1 MRHLLVLCLGATL
14 LTGCRSPEPNDSARR
29 RERREAA
36 PAQAGAERV
45 HAQQAPDPAPAP
57 EQTQESAGSAAQD
70 TAAQDTAPQDTAP
83 QEPPAHPALLDPRQA
98 TERAPDTFAVELTT
112 TKGPVVIEVTR
123 AWSPHGADRF
133 YNLVKIGYFTD
144 VAFFRVLEGFMAQA
158 GIHGDPR
165 VNRAWRDANIPDD
178 PAAGQSNTRGMVS
191 FAMAGPNTRTTQ
203 FFINYGD
210 NSRLDSMGF
219 TPFGRV
225 RDMRA
230 VDALYNGYG
239 EGAPRGR
246 GPSQALIQSRGNEY
260 LRQSFPELDYI
271 VSARVLED

>member
-1 MRHLLVLCLGATL
+1 MRHLLCLCVGAAL
-14 LTGCRSPEPNDSARR
+14 LAGCRAPEPNDSSLR
-29 RERREAA
+29 REREQGAAARAGSEQVRAPARAEAPEEAPEAPGEAA
-36 PAQAGAERV
+36 
-45 HAQQAPDPAPAP
+45 DAPAETP
-57 EQTQESAGSAAQD
+57 S
-70 TAAQDTAPQDTAP
+70 TATP
-83 QEPPAHPALLDPRQA
+83 HPALLDPRRA
-98 TERAPDTFAVELTT
+98 NERAPDTFAVELTT
-112 TKGPVVIEVTR
+112 TEGPVIVDVTR

-144 VAFFRVLEGFMAQA
+144 VAFFRVIDGFMAQA

-178 PAAGQSNTRGMVS
+178 PPAGQSNTRGMVS

-210 NSRLDSMGF
+210 NSRLDAMGF

-230 VDALYNGYG
+230 VDALYKGYG

-271 VSARVLED
+271 VRARILED

>member
-1 MRHLLVLCLGATL
+1 MRHLLVLSLGAAL
-14 LTGCRSPEPNDSARR
+14 LAGCRSPEPNDSSRR
-29 RERREAA
+29 RLRNELRNELFAA
-36 PAQAGAERV
+36 KGGTEQPRIQNDPSSEEQQRPQPQTPA
-45 HAQQAPDPAPAP
+45 D
-57 EQTQESAGSAAQD
+57 
-70 TAAQDTAPQDTAP
+70 
-83 QEPPAHPALLDPRQA
+83 EPSTETTTPNPSLLDPRQA
-98 TERAPDTFAVELTT
+98 NEQAPDSFAVELTT
-112 TKGPVVIEVTR
+112 TKGPIVIDVTR

-133 YNLVKIGYFTD
+133 YNLVKVGYFTD
-144 VAFFRVLEGFMAQA
+144 VAFFRVISGFMAQA

-165 VNRAWRDANIPDD
+165 VNQAWRSANIPDD

-203 FFINYGD
+203 FFINFGD

-230 VDALYNGYG
+230 VDALYKGYG

-271 VSARVLED
+271 VSARILGE

>member
-1 MRHLLVLCLGATL
+1 MRLSSLLLAPLLVLASLAAL
-14 LTGCRSPEPNDSARR
+14 A
-29 RERREAA
+29 AA
-36 PAQAGAERV
+36 PARN
-45 HAQQAPDPAPAP
+45 
-57 EQTQESAGSAAQD
+57 
-70 TAAQDTAPQDTAP
+70 
-83 QEPPAHPALLDPRQA
+83 PALLDPSLA
-98 TERAPDTFAVELTT
+98 TATAPAVYTVRFET
-112 TKGPVVIEVTR
+112 TKGSFDIEVR
-123 AWSPHGADRF
+123 RDLAPHGADRF